1 MSLKLKLGLL
11 MLTLIALLSGA
22 FWVFTRN
29 ARQLEDI
36 AARRRLGQVML
47 FTSEKLALGKLIAQ
61 SNLPDK
67 NNAIARV
74 VDDVFL
80 MQAAVNTNLRIEK
93 RTEIA
98 TSLRDIQT
106 SLSTISLLL
115 QDLRARAATGQALTQ
130 EDVLRLDQLDA
141 IVSKVETTVT
151 EYDQY
156 LNAEEKQIKK
166 TANLFTNIIVA
177 AMVATLI
184 ALFLIVFFNI
194 LSPINALTRSAQE
207 ITQGNYA
214 HATNLKSKDE
224 LGQLG
229 NAFDTMTSRL
239 REFIG
244 TLETRVA
251 ERTRNLELAAEVGRS
266 VSQVRDLDVMLR
278 EAVEI
283 IRSRF
288 NLYYAQV
295 YLANPTQTTLTLRSG
310 TGTVG
315 AELTARGHSLPINSA
330 SINGRAAVE
339 KRPVV
344 ISDTAASPS
353 FHPNALLP
361 DTRSEMAVPLIINDR
376 VVGVLDMQSDRAGA
390 LNQEILPAFEALA
403 GQLAVAVQNA
413 NLLEEAEQARAEVEK
428 QAARLVHAQWQ
439 DYLDA
444 IHKPE
449 QIGFAYEQ
457 NRITPLSE
465 TEAAQPLPS
474 DSSLSA
480 PIAVGGETLGSL
492 AAELNEQSKNPQA
505 RELINAVAR
514 QVARQVENLRLLE
527 NAERY
532 RAEAE
537 QASRRLTRE
546 GWQEYAAGRKAD
558 DLGFLYDLKEV
569 RPHESAAD
577 LSPEP
582 AAVALPIKVR
592 EEAIGSLAVQGLNP
606 ADAASLELVATVAER
621 LGAHIEN
628 LRQYDRAQS
637 ALTQTEK
644 LFEASRDLSQAGDL
658 QELTAAVVA
667 ALDIPEINRAVLAIF
682 NYDADNQINSL
693 DIIANWW
700 NGTGTEITPVG
711 THYPREVIRAMSLF
725 VSPTPVFFDD
735 THADERVDAVT
746 MQLVQRQNLRAVA
759 ILPLH
764 SGARQIGAVILE
776 AEEPHKFTSEETRLF
791 TSLAPQ
797 IATVLE
803 NRRQFERAQKQAERE
818 SALNLISQKIQS
830 ATSVESV
837 LQIAA
842 RELGHALGAP
852 LTIAQLGVKERGDGG
867 QD

>member
-1 MSLKLKLGLL
+1 M
-11 MLTLIALLSGA
+11 
-22 FWVFTRN
+22 
-29 ARQLEDI
+29 
-36 AARRRLGQVML
+36 
-47 FTSEKLALGKLIAQ
+47 GKLIAQ

-141 IVSKVETTVT
+141 IVSKVGTTVT

-224 LGQLG
+224 LGKLG

-266 VSQVRDLDVMLR
+266 VLQVRDLNVMLR

-361 DTRSEMAVPLIINDR
+361 DTRSEMAVPLINHDR

-413 NLLEEAEQARAEVEK
+413 NLLEEAEQARAEV
-428 QAARLVHAQWQ
+428 
-439 DYLDA
+439 
-444 IHKPE
+444 
-449 QIGFAYEQ
+449 
-457 NRITPLSE
+457 
-465 TEAAQPLPS
+465 
-474 DSSLSA
+474 
-480 PIAVGGETLGSL
+480 
-492 AAELNEQSKNPQA
+492 
-505 RELINAVAR
+505 
-514 QVARQVENLRLLE
+514 
-527 NAERY
+527 
-532 RAEAE
+532 
-537 QASRRLTRE
+537 
-546 GWQEYAAGRKAD
+546 
-558 DLGFLYDLKEV
+558 
-569 RPHESAAD
+569 
-577 LSPEP
+577 
-582 AAVALPIKVR
+582 
-592 EEAIGSLAVQGLNP
+592 
-606 ADAASLELVATVAER
+606 
-621 LGAHIEN
+621 
-628 LRQYDRAQS
+628 
-637 ALTQTEK
+637 
-644 LFEASRDLSQAGDL
+644 
-658 QELTAAVVA
+658 
-667 ALDIPEINRAVLAIF
+667 
-682 NYDADNQINSL
+682 
-693 DIIANWW
+693 
-700 NGTGTEITPVG
+700 
-711 THYPREVIRAMSLF
+711 
-725 VSPTPVFFDD
+725 
-735 THADERVDAVT
+735 
-746 MQLVQRQNLRAVA
+746 
-759 ILPLH
+759 
-764 SGARQIGAVILE
+764 
-776 AEEPHKFTSEETRLF
+776 
-791 TSLAPQ
+791 
-797 IATVLE
+797 
-803 NRRQFERAQKQAERE
+803 
-818 SALNLISQKIQS
+818 
-830 ATSVESV
+830 
-837 LQIAA
+837 
-842 RELGHALGAP
+842 
-852 LTIAQLGVKERGDGG
+852 
-867 QD
+867 

>member
-1 MSLKLKLGLL
+1 

-141 IVSKVETTVT
+141 IVSKVGTTVT

-224 LGQLG
+224 LGKLG

-577 LSPEP
+577 LSSEP

-711 THYPREVIRAMSLF
+711 THYPLEVIRAMSLF